1 MTRTGTLV
9 RSHAGNSHIGIGI
22 GRLHLLRSAG
32 PLEGRTTSLKNKKSF
47 YVVLVSRDEDGSL
60 RRVPVPLKFAWA
72 FMGAAVIGL
81 FTVAGLAGSYSR
93 MLLKTERFNQLRSEH
108 NALLGDYARL
118 EKREHEKEVQAAS
131 LGALASEVSALY
143 GLTARGIASGTQ
155 GGVALLGK
163 SLRRSAGAQPVTG
176 VVADTG
182 SDANFS
188 NASYYKSLQN
198 FYELRNTAMDGSA
211 TRAITG
217 SFGAATLGG
226 LALSPGL
233 SVGGNV
239 PSLWPVMGSIS
250 SPFGGREDPML
261 SAGEGEFHKGVDIS
275 APYGTPIH
283 ATADGVVEMAGIGN
297 GYGKEVVIDHGGGV
311 KTAYA
316 HMSGFHV
323 SAGQQVVRGQVIGY
337 VGMTGRTTGAHVHYE
352 VRLRNVAVNP
362 HKYLRG
368 TANDME
374 VASR

>member
-1 MTRTGTLV
+1 M
-9 RSHAGNSHIGIGI
+9 GIGES
-22 GRLHLLRSAG
+22 HSTAAQ
-32 PLEGRTTSLKNKKSF
+32 PLESRNTSLKNKKSF

-72 FMGAAVIGL
+72 FLGAAVIGL

-108 NALLGDYARL
+108 NALLGDYAKL

-143 GLTARGIASGTQ
+143 GITARGIVSGTQ

-163 SLRRSAGAQPVTG
+163 SLHRSAGAQPVTG
-176 VVADTG
+176 VISDTT
-182 SDANFS
+182 SDSNFS
-188 NASYYKSLQN
+188 NASYYKSLQD
-198 FYELRNTAMDGSA
+198 FYALRNTAMDGTA
-211 TRAITG
+211 TRALT
-217 SFGAATLGG
+217 SATFGGATLGG

-233 SVGGNV
+233 SVGGNM
-239 PSLWPVMGSIS
+239 PTLWPVMGSVS
-250 SPFGGREDPML
+250 SPFGGRSDPM
-261 SAGEGEFHKGVDIS
+261 STGEGEFHKGVDIS

-297 GYGKEVVIDHGGGV
+297 GYGKEVVLDHGGGV

-323 SAGQQVVRGQVIGY
+323 SAGDQVVRGQVIGY
-337 VGMTGRTTGAHVHYE
+337 VGMTGRSTGAHVHYE

-362 HKYLRG
+362 HKYLRSP
-368 TANDME
+368 ANEDQI
-374 VASR
+374 ASR